1 MAVEITGKEL
11 NPPVLQLSVSE
22 DGHVRMDC
30 NKASL
35 TDHLQAL
42 GVMLFYAASVYR
54 KQYKTETHA
63 EAVHLVMARAC
74 NIESTVQ
81 DRATMQMSFEQVSTE
96 DKEEVNDA
104 GNESV

>member
-1 MAVEITGKEL
+1 MAIEITGKEL

-30 NKASL
+30 NNASL

-42 GVMLFYAASVYR
+42 GVMLFYAASIYQ
-54 KQYKTETHA
+54 KQYKTDTHA
-63 EAVHLVMARAC
+63 EAVHLVTARAC

-81 DRATMQMSFEQVSTE
+81 DRATMQMSFEQVE
-96 DKEEVNDA
+96 DKEEANDA
-104 GNESV
+104 SNESV